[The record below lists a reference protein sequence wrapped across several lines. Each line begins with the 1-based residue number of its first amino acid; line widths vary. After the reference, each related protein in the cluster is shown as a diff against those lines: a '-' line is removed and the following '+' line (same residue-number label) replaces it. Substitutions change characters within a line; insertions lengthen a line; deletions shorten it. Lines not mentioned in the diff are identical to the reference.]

1 MYIAALLA
9 LLAVIRP
16 VLPETICDSP
26 LLIATSSPGVLTSD
40 GYPGLYPA
48 GTDCTCELR
57 GTLGNVVE
65 ISFNDFLVDPS
76 PGSLSGAPG
85 TCSRHYLEVY
95 NGLETNGNLLGSFC
109 GDETPPILLSSD
121 VTLTLKFVTNP
132 WSANNRYRG
141 FSLNYTA
148 IAGSQG
154 PDLDSGCWSMRR
166 LTAPSGTI
174 VSPGFP
180 VEYPASLA
188 CTWEI
193 VTHPD
198 SKITL
203 QFLTFLVGGISAT
216 CDNNV
221 NDYVIVYRGTGESKE
236 SEGTYCGWELP
247 QFTDL
252 LNEVTIEFV
261 SNNVGGFRGFFVV
274 YTAVGPTT
282 TPAPPPTITTTVPPP
297 VNTMNTPQPPVTP
310 GASYV
315 PTVGDHA
322 ARLGDNIYIMILF
335 LLVAILTPIAR

>member
-16 VLPETICDSP
+16 VLPDAICDRT
-26 LLIATSSPGVLTSD
+26 LMIATSSPSVLTSD
-40 GYPGLYPA
+40 GYRGLYPA

-57 GTLGNVVE
+57 ATVGNVVQ
-65 ISFNDFLVDPS
+65 ISFNDFQVDPY

-85 TCSRHYLEVY
+85 TCEHHYLEVY
-95 NGLETNGNLLGSFC
+95 NGLETSGNLLGSFC
-109 GDETPPILLSSD
+109 GGERPPILLSSG
-121 VTLTLKFVTNP
+121 VSMTLKFVTNP
-132 WSANNRYRG
+132 HSANNRYRG
-141 FSLNYTA
+141 FSLNFTA
-148 IAGSQG
+148 IANTQ
-154 PDLDSGCWSMRR
+154 DIDSGCWSMRR
-166 LTAPSGTI
+166 LTAPSGSI

-180 VEYPASLA
+180 NEYPANLA

-193 VTHPD
+193 VTRPD

-203 QFLTFLVGGISAT
+203 QFLSFLVGGAAAT
-216 CDNNV
+216 CDNNI
-221 NDYVIVYRGTGESKE
+221 NDYVIVYRGTGESKV

-261 SNNVGGFRGFFVV
+261 ANNVGGWRGFFMV

-282 TPAPPPTITTTVPPP
+282 TPTIPPTISTTVPPP

-322 ARLGDNIYIMILF
+322 ARLGENSYIVIFF

>member
-9 LLAVIRP
+9 LLVVIRP
-16 VLPETICDSP
+16 VLPDTICNSP
-26 LLIATSSPGVLTSD
+26 LLIATSSPAVLTSD

-57 GTLGNVVE
+57 GTPGNVVE
-65 ISFNDFLVDPS
+65 ISFNDFQVDPY

-95 NGLETNGNLLGSFC
+95 NGLETRNNLLGSFC
-109 GDETPPILLSSD
+109 GNEIPPILLSDDIS
-121 VTLTLKFVTNP
+121 LTLKFVTNQ
-132 WSANNRYRG
+132 WSSNNRYRG

-148 IAGSQG
+148 IADTQ
-154 PDLDSGCWSMRR
+154 DIDSGCWSMRR
-166 LTAPSGTI
+166 LTATSGSI

-180 VEYPASLA
+180 DEYPTRLRCS
-188 CTWEI
+188 WEI
-193 VTHPD
+193 VTPPD

-203 QFLTFLVGGISAT
+203 QFLTFLVGGVTAI

-221 NDYVIVYRGTGESKE
+221 NDYVIVYRGTGENKV

-252 LNEVTIEFV
+252 LNEVTIEFQ

-282 TPAPPPTITTTVPPP
+282 TPTLPPTIPTTVPPP
-297 VNTMNTPQPPVTP
+297 INTVNTPQAPVTP

-315 PTVGDHA
+315 PTVRDHA
-322 ARLGDNIYIMILF
+322 TRLGENIYIVVLF

>member
-16 VLPETICDSP
+16 VLPETTLADRDVITGSADVRW
-26 LLIATSSPGVLTSD
+26 L
-40 GYPGLYPA
+40 PGLYPA

-221 NDYVIVYRGTGESKE
+221 NDYVIVYRGTGESKV

-274 YTAVGPTT
+274 YTA
-282 TPAPPPTITTTVPPP
+282 
-297 VNTMNTPQPPVTP
+297 PPVTP